1 MELADLVLINKADID
16 ADAALRAQAQITSSL
31 RLMGFAGDP
40 HAPHT
45 EAHWQPKVLQV
56 SALHAQGLEAFWGA
70 VTRFK
75 ALQTDNGQMAARRQ
89 GQAQA
94 WMWERID
101 AGLKHA
107 FHANPAVQALL
118 PQLTTAVQS
127 GQLAASTAA
136 RQLLAA
142 VSLDV
147 ARTRTGYANTQADF
161 TAPAGAGRANS

>member
-1 MELADLVLINKADID
+1 
-16 ADAALRAQAQITSSL
+16 
-31 RLMGFAGDP
+31 
-40 HAPHT
+40 
-45 EAHWQPKVLQV
+45 
-56 SALHAQGLEAFWGA
+56 
-70 VTRFK
+70 
-75 ALQTDNGQMAARRQ
+75 MAARRQ

-142 VSLDV
+142 ASIGV
-147 ARTRTGYANTQADF
+147 
-161 TAPAGAGRANS
+161 APAGTGPANSHPDSTARADAGRTEP